1 MAYKSGD
8 VRRAVGLGTA
18 LALLTALACLG
29 FAATRDPRT
38 VTLADLAQAEAV
50 LMSCEDSGVSGT
62 GEPLWCADPSAP
74 HCSPAAPD
82 APSALA
88 VDRPDVTLLAL
99 PDFERR
105 YTLVLSHW
113 PPPRNERVAPRVDLG
128 RLERPP
134 RA

>member
-18 LALLTALACLG
+18 LALLTALACLA

-38 VTLADLAQAEAV
+38 VTLADLTEVETV
-50 LMSCEDSGVSGT
+50 LMSCEDSGVSSS

-74 HCSPAAPD
+74 HCSPGAPD

-88 VDRPDVTLLAL
+88 IDRPDVTLLAL
-99 PDFERR
+99 PDLERR
-105 YTLVLSHW
+105 YTLLTSHW
-113 PPPRNERVAPRVDLG
+113 PAPPSERAAPRVDLG